1 MIIVVVEQSAS
12 MISPSVAH
20 QSTWFSSYCVASWQN
35 KNNHILSQTLTQA
48 RTHTQTT
55 ERGQRALQNET
66 KNESLYINIT

>member
-35 KNNHILSQTLTQA
+35 KNNHILSQTLTHA
-48 RTHTQTT
+48 RTHAHADNG
-55 ERGQRALQNET
+55 EGA
-66 KNESLYINIT
+66 ESLTKRNKK